1 MQTETDSRIIGL
13 FKTTERIEN
22 HMAEKTRKTP
32 GKMRILLIQNADV
45 EHPEADGSKIID
57 GSEDIS
63 DAAIRALIE
72 KHGPGTYKVITGR
85 VRVATLSEKTVKEFK
100 LV

>member
-1 MQTETDSRIIGL
+1 MEGL
-13 FKTTERIEN
+13 KF
-22 HMAEKTRKTP
+22 MAEKTRKTP
-32 GKMRILLIQNADV
+32 GKMRVMLIQNADDA
-45 EHPEADGSKIID
+45 HPDADGSRIID
-57 GSEDIS
+57 GSDDIG

-85 VRVATLSEKTVKEFK
+85 VRVAKLSEKTVKEFK